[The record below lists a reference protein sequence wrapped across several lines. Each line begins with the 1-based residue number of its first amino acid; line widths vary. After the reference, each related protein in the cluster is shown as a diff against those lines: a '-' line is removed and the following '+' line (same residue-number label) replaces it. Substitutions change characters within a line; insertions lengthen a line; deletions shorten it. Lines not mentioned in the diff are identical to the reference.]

1 MAEDYFIDNDET
13 DPLANVS
20 TEDQNAVDAFLR
32 SISGIG
38 QAAVEQGKSFI
49 EGVVQHFQDPLGDQS
64 GSILSTKAAE
74 ELLKGTSINDASM
87 FGWGSQMDKGM
98 LGPTDPS
105 TGLPT
110 DKLFLQSEKPTTT
123 IVDDG
128 GYVAPPSLGDQAGVQ
143 TGNQGDDWGGFQNDP
158 EPFGTDV
165 LPTLSQREID
175 DAKDFIAA
183 ELRLAGFNTGSITSM
198 IENWIIPRLTG
209 KFIDT
214 VSGKAMPPPT
224 EAKNLLPE
232 LFERPEF
239 KERFPGYHPRLE
251 AGYNAI
257 DIQDYLA
264 YENTFK
270 ELMYTHGL
278 DTYINNATNTKTM
291 DTYIG
296 DLITGNVSIQQ
307 VQQRINQGVSAVM
320 NAPEQVQT
328 TFAIWYGEKNGENAL
343 LANFLD
349 PNEDLFDLKNMA
361 QAAIAGGYA
370 IDILGEDGRITQNMA
385 EEIADLD
392 YSNQQ
397 LQQAYSQLSQQTLLF
412 AEKAGEEDYTIARE
426 GVLSAL
432 NMNSEV
438 QERVR
443 RRKRERMGDFS
454 GGGGAMVSGT
464 TTGFGSANR

>member
-128 GYVAPPSLGDQAGVQ
+128 GYVAPPSLGDPAGVQ

-183 ELRLAGFNTGSITSM
+183 ELRF
-198 IENWIIPRLTG
+198 
-209 KFIDT
+209 
-214 VSGKAMPPPT
+214 
-224 EAKNLLPE
+224 
-232 LFERPEF
+232 
-239 KERFPGYHPRLE
+239 FP
-251 AGYNAI
+251 
-257 DIQDYLA
+257 
-264 YENTFK
+264 
-270 ELMYTHGL
+270 
-278 DTYINNATNTKTM
+278 
-291 DTYIG
+291 
-296 DLITGNVSIQQ
+296 
-307 VQQRINQGVSAVM
+307 
-320 NAPEQVQT
+320 
-328 TFAIWYGEKNGENAL
+328 
-343 LANFLD
+343 
-349 PNEDLFDLKNMA
+349 
-361 QAAIAGGYA
+361 
-370 IDILGEDGRITQNMA
+370 
-385 EEIADLD
+385 
-392 YSNQQ
+392 
-397 LQQAYSQLSQQTLLF
+397 
-412 AEKAGEEDYTIARE
+412 
-426 GVLSAL
+426 
-432 NMNSEV
+432 
-438 QERVR
+438 
-443 RRKRERMGDFS
+443 
-454 GGGGAMVSGT
+454 
-464 TTGFGSANR
+464 